1 MPQRLDIHRGIKYA
15 ITYFGG
21 VTLAAT
27 ITHHRAH
34 LSDTT

>member
-1 MPQRLDIHRGIKYA
+1 M
-15 ITYFGG
+15 TYLGG
-21 VTLAAT
+21 VALAAT